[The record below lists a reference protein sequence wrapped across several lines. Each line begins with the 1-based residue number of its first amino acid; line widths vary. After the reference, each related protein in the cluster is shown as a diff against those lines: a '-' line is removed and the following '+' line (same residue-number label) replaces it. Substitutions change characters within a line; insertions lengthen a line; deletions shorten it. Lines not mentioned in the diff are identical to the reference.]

1 MNSSDLRAVAARHA
15 RPEDKP
21 ATPPVEE
28 GVVLAEFERDGGVL
42 RLAVNRFEGH
52 PFVQFR
58 VWSRDTAGGLWPTK
72 AGVTVRRRELPEFA
86 KAVADAL
93 DLVAQYDAAASPA
106 VPAKR
111 PG

>member
-1 MNSSDLRAVAARHA
+1 MNSSDLRAAAARHT

-28 GVVLAEFERDGGVL
+28 GVVLLELERDDGVL
-42 RLAVNRFEGH
+42 RVAVNTYKSV
-52 PFVQFR
+52 PFVQAR
-58 VWSRDTAGGLWPTK
+58 IWTRDSSGGLWPSK
-72 AGVTVRRRELPEFA
+72 AGITVRRRELPEFA

-93 DLVAQYDAAASPA
+93 DLVAQYDAAPSAA